1 MRCLTLNSKCQGP
14 SIHTMAHYRQAV
26 YTAHARTSTHRTT
39 TVTLAHAR
47 REAQW
52 PMLTTR
58 KQNSWVSENCTLPP
72 RNTFVN
78 TTKFTKVFTYASFYQ
93 FPPIQ
98 HVYTVTPILM
108 QQLLT
113 LSSIPKLNNNYFPGL
128 VGKQEMCIIKL
139 APFLYTYKHCRHCKC
154 ST

>member
-1 MRCLTLNSKCQGP
+1 MSTVVCWFQRTLKQLEREQ
-14 SIHTMAHYRQAV
+14 TDTQ
-26 YTAHARTSTHRTT
+26 THRTT

-47 REAQW
+47 QGLMKSA
-52 PMLTTR
+52 MAHANNAKHFV
-58 KQNSWVSENCTLPP
+58 KQNSWVSENCVPCTLPP

-78 TTKFTKVFTYASFYQ
+78 TTKFTKVFTYASFYE

-113 LSSIPKLNNNYFPGL
+113 LSSMNNNYFPGL
-128 VGKQEMCIIKL
+128 VGKQEMCSQHSRQTGSISLYII
-139 APFLYTYKHCRHCKC
+139 YKVLLPL
-154 ST
+154 